1 MHKAPAVTYPVGRSG
16 LHAWLL
22 GSISL
27 IGALVGWFWYMQAAA
42 ESWSQWLYALVLLLA
57 SLAAFRNWWFAPS
70 GHLQWDGQSWK
81 LYVLDSC
88 LCGPVSVHLDLQGW
102 LLLCLHSVEGG
113 RRWLWLERRT
123 DAINWH
129 ALRNAVFSADGGS
142 VSGLERSQ

>member
-1 MHKAPAVTYPVGRSG
+1 MHKAPAVTYPVGRSA

-27 IGALVGWFWYMQAAA
+27 IGALAGWFWRMQAAP
-42 ESWSQWLYALVLLLA
+42 ESWSQWLYALVLLLV
-57 SLAAFRNWWFAPS
+57 SLAAFRHWWCFPS

-81 LYVLDSC
+81 FNVLDSS
-88 LCGPVSVHLDLQGW
+88 LRGPVSVHLDLQGW
-102 LLLCLHSVEGG
+102 LLLCLHSEEGG

-123 DAINWH
+123 AAINWH

>member
-27 IGALVGWFWYMQAAA
+27 IGALAGWFWCMQAAP

-57 SLAAFRNWWFAPS
+57 SLAAFRNWWCSPS
-70 GHLQWDGQSWK
+70 GHLRWDGQSWR
-81 LYVLDSC
+81 LNVLDRC
-88 LCGPVSVHLDLQGW
+88 LCGPVRVHLDLQGW
-102 LLLCLHSVEGG
+102 LLLCLHSEEGG

>member
-1 MHKAPAVTYPVGRSG
+1 MHKAPAVTYPVGRST

-27 IGALVGWFWYMQAAA
+27 IGALAGWFWRMQAAP
-42 ESWSQWLYALVLLLA
+42 ESWSQWLYVLVLLLV
-57 SLAAFRNWWFAPS
+57 SLAAFRHWWCFPS

-81 LYVLDSC
+81 LNVLDSS
-88 LCGPVSVHLDLQGW
+88 LRGPVSVHLDLQGW
-102 LLLCLHSVEGG
+102 LLLCLHSEEGG

-123 DAINWH
+123 AAINWH

>member
-1 MHKAPAVTYPVGRSG
+1 MHKAPAVTYPVGRST

-27 IGALVGWFWYMQAAA
+27 IGALAGWFWRMQAAP
-42 ESWSQWLYALVLLLA
+42 ESWSQWLYVLVLLLV
-57 SLAAFRNWWFAPS
+57 SLAAFRHWWCFPS

-81 LYVLDSC
+81 LNVLDSS
-88 LCGPVSVHLDLQGW
+88 LRGPVSVHLDLQGW
-102 LLLCLHSVEGG
+102 LLLCLHSEEGG